1 MNNSM
6 IQIGQNSFL
15 IAEETQE
22 LLKNLIS
29 SKFSNDHKN
38 VSRHCGGHYNIKIR
52 RFEDFSGGAVS
63 APPHVK

>member
-1 MNNSM
+1 M

-38 VSRHCGGHYNIKIR
+38 VSRHCGGHYSIKIKH
-52 RFEDFSGGAVS
+52 FENFSDGSQVGLT
-63 APPHVK
+63 